1 MNWCWCLGKMCWLEP
16 SWPCPAE
23 KARLETEPVWWSAEG
38 LSALEPLTA
47 ERHRH
52 GSYHQHTP
60 VCLRPHLQQTTSKT
74 AKGPYHNVCRL
85 QLGVSN
91 PLQRCSMPASPRS
104 LLFNFSSVRDGFIR
118 ITEER
123 SSQLRLERLQ
133 SSILKEKSEGALQ
146 SLGMPCSPQLERFPR
161 RHVDDLLLC
170 SP

>member
-1 MNWCWCLGKMCWLEP
+1 
-16 SWPCPAE
+16 
-23 KARLETEPVWWSAEG
+23 
-38 LSALEPLTA
+38 
-47 ERHRH
+47 
-52 GSYHQHTP
+52 
-60 VCLRPHLQQTTSKT
+60 
-74 AKGPYHNVCRL
+74 
-85 QLGVSN
+85 
-91 PLQRCSMPASPRS
+91 MPASPRS

-133 SSILKEKSEGALQ
+133 SSILKEKSKGALQ